1 MTSVLALD
9 VAILPPPDVAH
20 RAIQLSAELP
30 AGESKGLRLDA
41 HHLPHITLTQQFVRV
56 EEVDEILER
65 VDDVLRFHPP
75 LPLRITGGG
84 RGSASVWME
93 VDRTEQLAQLHEQ
106 LMETLR
112 GYERPGGT
120 AAAFVGGDARLG
132 DVMWVTGYRLN
143 ASLHAYTPHITLGH
157 AKHAPRVE
165 PMTFTATTVAACHLG
180 RFCTCRTVLRKW
192 SLKSA

>member
-9 VAILPPPDVAH
+9 VAILPPPDVAN

-30 AGESKGLRLDA
+30 AGESKGLRLDGA
-41 HHLPHITLTQQFVRV
+41 HLPHITVTQHFVRV
-56 EEVDEILER
+56 EELDEILER
-65 VDDVLRFHPP
+65 IDDVLRFHPP

-84 RGSASVWME
+84 QGSASVWMQVE
-93 VDRTEQLAQLHEQ
+93 RTDALMRLHEQ

-120 AAAFVGGDARLG
+120 AAAFVNGGARVG
-132 DVMWVTGYRLN
+132 DVMWVTGYRLK

-157 AKHAPRVE
+157 AKRPPEVE

-180 RFCTCRTVLRKW
+180 RFCSCQKVLRSW
-192 SLKSA
+192 SLK